1 MFGVLKVPLAD
12 LSVHMVELSPTLSAI
27 QEQTLLGNPKAA
39 SSVEQ
44 SSTDFSMDCEGP
56 YKSCVL
62 QSGTTVSWYRNLK
75 EVPLG
80 QCASVTLS
88 TIISST
94 EVQTC
99 EVSSSAD
106 VLL

>member
-1 MFGVLKVPLAD
+1 MFSVLKVPLAN

-27 QEQTLLGNPKAA
+27 QEQTLLSNSGAAGNVQQLP
-39 SSVEQ
+39 
-44 SSTDFSMDCEGP
+44 TDHSIDHEGP

-80 QCASVTLS
+80 Q
-88 TIISST
+88 
-94 EVQTC
+94 
-99 EVSSSAD
+99 
-106 VLL
+106 